1 MPRRPA
7 WSRPPRDGQGN
18 TKDDEAGR
26 ACGLAESGEKPQRH
40 DAVRRGKALAVFDSL
55 DLVRDALMLTLL
67 LSAPILAVGLLV
79 GLVISIAQ
87 AVTQIQDQTIS
98 FVPKIASMLIVAVAI
113 LGWLSVKL
121 VEFAAAMFTNL

>member
-1 MPRRPA
+1 
-7 WSRPPRDGQGN
+7 
-18 TKDDEAGR
+18 
-26 ACGLAESGEKPQRH
+26 
-40 DAVRRGKALAVFDSL
+40 
-55 DLVRDALMLTLL
+55 MLTLL